1 MGFVIVRGVAAV
13 GADIPVGIMTGRR
26 GRLLWIIAACA
37 LVALAAGFLAR
48 GPIERAAFARAAS
61 RALGSD
67 VDVSSATYANGVW
80 DVRDLAIGTAA
91 SPVLEAPHATI
102 ALAPTTR
109 ITLDRPNLTIAD
121 IHGGIPAVDAF
132 ARAYPGA
139 TVRVAGGRIAAGG
152 LAFGDVDGTLAFEA
166 SPDAPPLFEGTL
178 ALVDGNRSYPIALH
192 ASTPRG
198 LAGQAIV
205 ADAIPAAAFAALQD
219 ASEMKPTAGVVRD
232 VNVAVVRGSLA
243 GTARLDDVTFLMFS
257 HSLHGLH
264 GDLVFGSGGV
274 GTKAIAGSLDAVP
287 FDAVGEVHDL
297 PQPFAWLAGGSRDLQ
312 AFAKLIREI
321 ADEPD
326 LRSVHFDTTA
336 PGLGF
341 AMYAMQTDH
350 GPLVVNVLTI
360 DPAEP
365 TLRFDT
371 AIAEDHV
378 ISSGERT
385 SAMGVR
391 TGAVAGVNGDYFD
404 IGRTYEPQGMLERSG
419 EIVRGP
425 VQRAALVIDKSKHV
439 RFDLFHI
446 EGTVRVG
453 GAAYPITQVND
464 WPVGEATVITPAFG
478 KTLPADPGTTFA
490 TIEPTGSANR
500 YRVTSVSDASAS
512 LPVSL
517 GVAFGAA
524 THAKVRV
531 GEIIGLSYRIVPSI
545 DGAIAAIGGGPILV
559 RDGAWYEDPDAPA
572 PDERDY
578 RWPVVALAR
587 QADDHLLLVAVDGRH
602 PERSVG
608 MTRPEFADLLI
619 RFGVTDAM
627 ALDSGGSVTMVSRA
641 PGDANVT
648 VRNVPSDHSAERWVS
663 DALFLYSSAPQP
675 SLVPIASPAT
685 PAPESRPTP

>member
-1 MGFVIVRGVAAV
+1 
-13 GADIPVGIMTGRR
+13 
-26 GRLLWIIAACA
+26 LLWIIAACA

-48 GPIERAAFARAAS
+48 GPIERAIFEHAAG

-67 VDVSSATYANGVW
+67 VEVSSATYASGVW
-80 DVRDLAIGTAA
+80 NVRDLSIGPAS
-91 SPVLEAPHATI
+91 SPVLAAPHATI
-102 ALAPTTR
+102 ALVPAPR
-109 ITLDRPNLTIAD
+109 VALDEPDLTIAD
-121 IHGGIPAVDAF
+121 IHVGVPALDAF

-139 TVRVAGGRIAAGG
+139 TVTVNGGRIAAGG
-152 LAFGDVDGTLAFEA
+152 IAFGAVDGTLRFDA
-166 SPDAPPLFEGTL
+166 SPDVAPLFEGTL
-178 ALVDGNRSYPIALH
+178 ALVDGPRSYPIALH
-192 ASTPRG
+192 ASTSPG
-198 LAGQAIV
+198 LGGQAIV

-219 ASEMKPTAGVVRD
+219 ASEMKPTAGFVRD
-232 VNVAVVRGSLA
+232 VNATVVHGALT
-243 GTARLDDVTFLMFS
+243 GTARLDDVTFAMFS
-257 HSLHGLH
+257 HTLHGLH
-264 GDLVFGSGGV
+264 GVLTFGDGGV

-297 PQPFAWLAGGSRDLQ
+297 PQPFAWLATGSRDLR

-321 ADEPD
+321 ADEPE

-360 DPAEP
+360 EPTEP

-378 ISSGERT
+378 ISNGERT

-425 VQRAALVIDKSKHV
+425 VQRAALVIDKEKHV
-439 RFDLFHI
+439 HFDLFHM

-453 GAAYPITQVND
+453 AAIYPITQLND

-490 TIEPTGSANR
+490 TLEPTGRANR
-500 YRVTSVSDASAS
+500 YRVTSVSSASAA
-512 LPVSL
+512 LP
-517 GVAFGAA
+517 VAFGIAFGPD
-524 THAKVRV
+524 THAQIRA
-531 GEIIGLSYRIVPSI
+531 GEIVDVSYRIVPSI
-545 DGAIAAIGGGPILV
+545 DGAVAAIGGGPILV
-559 RDGAWYEDPDAPA
+559 RDGAWYEDPNAPA

-663 DALFLYSSAPQP
+663 DALFIYSSAKQP
-675 SLVPIASPAT
+675 SLVPLASLAT
-685 PAPESRPTP
+685 PAPEARPTP

>member
-1 MGFVIVRGVAAV
+1 
-13 GADIPVGIMTGRR
+13 MTGRR
-26 GRLLWIIAACA
+26 GRLLWIVAACA
-37 LVALAAGFLAR
+37 LVALAVGLLAR
-48 GPIERAAFARAAS
+48 EPIERAVFAQAAG

-67 VDVSSATYANGVW
+67 VGVSSATYANGAW
-80 DVRDLAIGTAA
+80 DVRDLTIGPTA
-91 SPVLEAPHATI
+91 SPVLEASHATI
-102 ALAPTTR
+102 ALGPAPHV
-109 ITLDRPNLTIAD
+109 TLDEPNLTIAD
-121 IHGGIPAVDAF
+121 VHGGLPVIDAF
-132 ARAYPGA
+132 ARTYPDA
-139 TVRVAGGRIAAGG
+139 IVQVNGGRIAAGG
-152 LAFGDVDGTLAFEA
+152 LAFGNVDGALRFDATPHGVPLFDGTLA
-166 SPDAPPLFEGTL
+166 LL
-178 ALVDGNRSYPIALH
+178 DGDRTYPIALY
-192 ASTPRG
+192 ASTSAG
-198 LAGQAIV
+198 VVGQAIA
-205 ADAIPAAAFAALQD
+205 ADAIPAAAFASLQD
-219 ASEMKPTAGVVRD
+219 ASEMKATAGFVRD
-232 VNVAVVRGSLA
+232 VNVAVVRGTLA
-243 GTARLDDVTFLMFS
+243 GSARLDDVTFTMFA
-257 HSLHGLH
+257 HRLHGLH
-264 GDLVFGSGGV
+264 GEFVFGDGGI
-274 GTKAIAGSLDAVP
+274 GTKALAGSLDAVP
-287 FDAVGEVHDL
+287 FDAAGEVHDL
-297 PQPFAWLAGGSRDLQ
+297 PQPFAWLADGSRDLQ

-321 ADEPD
+321 ADEPN

-360 DPAEP
+360 DPTEP

-425 VQRAALVIDKSKHV
+425 VQRAALVIDRDKHV

-446 EGTVRVG
+446 EGTVRAG
-453 GAAYPITQVND
+453 GTAYPITQLND

-490 TIEPTGSANR
+490 ALEPTGTAHR
-500 YRVTSVSDASAS
+500 YRVTHVSDASVS
-512 LPVSL
+512 LPVAL
-517 GVAFGAA
+517 GIAFGPA
-524 THAKVRV
+524 THVRV
-531 GEIIGLSYRIVPSI
+531 RAGDVIDVSYRIVPNV
-545 DGAIAAIGGGPILV
+545 DGAVAAIGGGPILV

-648 VRNVPSDHSAERWVS
+648 VRNAPSDHSAERWVS
-663 DALFLYSSAPQP
+663 DALFVYSSAPQP
-675 SLVPIASPAT
+675 SLVPLASLAT
-685 PAPESRPTP
+685 PAPEARPTP